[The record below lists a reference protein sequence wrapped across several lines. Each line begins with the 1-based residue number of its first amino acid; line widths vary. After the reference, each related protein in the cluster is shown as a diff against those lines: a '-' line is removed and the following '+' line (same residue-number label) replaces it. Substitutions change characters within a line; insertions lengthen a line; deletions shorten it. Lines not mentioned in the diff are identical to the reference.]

1 MNSNAVIIRRILME
15 ITAIEL
21 AFYLWYLRIDS
32 CNSEQLD
39 EYIDLA
45 KRIANLPEKE
55 D

>member
-1 MNSNAVIIRRILME
+1 MSIKEKLTKEEAIRFAKWDLIKRL
-15 ITAIEL
+15 
-21 AFYLWYLRIDS
+21 DS
-32 CNSEQLD
+32 CDSEKLD